1 MAEPRFSI
9 LTPVYRPPRRTLK
22 TMLASVSRQTY
33 ADWEHCLVDDCSGES
48 SVQSILDQAAT
59 SDARV
64 RVHHRDKQG
73 GIVAATND
81 ALSMA
86 RGEFVAFLD
95 HDDELNPGALEAM
108 AAAIDRQ
115 PDVDHL
121 YSDHDKINKR
131 GRHFDPFVKP
141 SWSPDRLPTQM
152 YTTHFRVIRRSLV
165 QELGGLRPG
174 FDGAQDWD
182 LALRVG
188 EHTDRIARVPGLLYH
203 WRAIR
208 GSAAG
213 APEAKPWA
221 HEASRK
227 AISDHVERTGMQAS
241 VEAVPGFPGHYW
253 MRPALTEHPLVS
265 IVIPTTGRGRDGE
278 PEALVVNCVRSVVET
293 SSYAN
298 YEFVIVID
306 EDAPTAVREELAEL
320 GGERLRLVEFEGP
333 FNFSA
338 KVNLGARESHGDQ
351 LLLLN
356 DDVEVLPAGWRPMHG
371 RAGASLPEWDTLT
384 EDGRRIWIESMLA
397 YALQEGV
404 GAVGAKLYTPDGRL
418 QHGGIIARG
427 GLVGHPYY
435 LRPGDY
441 TGYMGVLML
450 AANFLA
456 VTGACMMTPRA
467 EFDRVG
473 GFDQAL
479 PLNYNDVDYCLRLRR
494 SGLRTVMVP
503 QAELLHIESVSRG
516 EEPPAGAEIEEL
528 QRRWGEVLEEDPYY
542 PRTFV
547 DSNYTLPTLTRKGEL
562 RMRGGIWPYLGRAQM
577 HYAEGGPGLVARRL
591 AGKIGRLGRSR

>member
-9 LTPVYRPPRRTLK
+9 LTPVYRPPPKALK
-22 TMLASVSRQTY
+22 AMIASVAGQTEG
-33 ADWEHCLVDDCSGES
+33 DWEHCLVDDCSADPKARA
-48 SVQSILDQAAT
+48 ILDEAAARD
-59 SDARV
+59 SRV
-64 RVHHRDKQG
+64 RVHYREEQG
-73 GIVAATND
+73 GIVAATSD

-95 HDDELNPGALEAM
+95 HDDVLNPGALEAV

-115 PDVDHL
+115 PDIDHL
-121 YSDHDKINKR
+121 YSDHDKISKR

-182 LALRVG
+182 LALRIG
-188 EHTDRIARVPGLLYH
+188 EHTDRIAHVPGLLYH
-203 WRAIR
+203 WRAVR

-213 APEAKPWA
+213 SPEAKPWA

-227 AISDHVERTGMQAS
+227 AISEHVERTGMQAS
-241 VEAVPGFPGHYW
+241 VEAIPDFPGHYW
-253 MRPALTEHPLVS
+253 LRPTLTERPLVS
-265 IVIPTTGRGRDGE
+265 IVVPTTGRGRGGK

-306 EDAPTAVREELAEL
+306 EDSPTAVREELAEV
-320 GGERLRLVEFEGP
+320 GGDRLRLVEFEGP

-338 KVNLGARESHGDQ
+338 KVNLGVRESRGDQ

-356 DDVEVLPAGWRPMHG
+356 DDVEVLPAGWRPMRG
-371 RAGASLPEWDTLT
+371 RSGASLPEWDTLT

-397 YALQEGV
+397 YALQDGV
-404 GAVGAKLYTPDGRL
+404 GAVGAKLYFPDGRL
-418 QHGGIIARG
+418 QHGGIIASG

-435 LRPGDY
+435 LKPGDN

-450 AANFLA
+450 AGNFIA

-467 EFDRVG
+467 AFERVG
-473 GFDQAL
+473 GFDEQL

-494 SGLRTVMVP
+494 AGLRTVMVP
-503 QAELLHIESVSRG
+503 QAELLHSESVSRG

-528 QRRWGEVLEEDPYY
+528 QRRWGELLEDDPYY
-542 PRTFV
+542 GPAFV
-547 DSNYTLPTLTRKGEL
+547 DSNYTLPTLTRNGEL
-562 RMRGGIWPYLGRAQM
+562 RMRGGIWPYLGHAQSL
-577 HYAEGGPGLVARRL
+577 YAEGGPGLLARRV
-591 AGKIGRLGRSR
+591 AGKLARLGRSR